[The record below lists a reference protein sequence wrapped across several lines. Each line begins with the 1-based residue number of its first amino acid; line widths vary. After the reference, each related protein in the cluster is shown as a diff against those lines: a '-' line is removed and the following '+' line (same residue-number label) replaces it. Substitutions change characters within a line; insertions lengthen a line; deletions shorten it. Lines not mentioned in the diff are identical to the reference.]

1 MYLKLKKKLKQKK
14 LKYHYIFANWLS
26 QELKHAEIFGV
37 VEGGDI
43 IEERLRSARETAKRP
58 VGGFVLDGFHSAA
71 MDQNVRA
78 QLIRATTAELPQ
90 EKPR

>member
-1 MYLKLKKKLKQKK
+1 MNSKTFFL
-14 LKYHYIFANWLS
+14 
-26 QELKHAEIFGV
+26 QELKQAEIFGV

-43 IEERLRSARETAKRP
+43 LEERLRSARETAKRP

-71 MDQNVRA
+71 MDQDVRV
-78 QLIRATTAELPQ
+78 QLIKATSAELPQ

>member
-1 MYLKLKKKLKQKK
+1 M
-14 LKYHYIFANWLS
+14 
-26 QELKHAEIFGV
+26 
-37 VEGGDI
+37 EGGDI
-43 IEERLRSARETAKRP
+43 MEERLRSARETAKRP

-71 MDQNVRA
+71 MDQDVRA